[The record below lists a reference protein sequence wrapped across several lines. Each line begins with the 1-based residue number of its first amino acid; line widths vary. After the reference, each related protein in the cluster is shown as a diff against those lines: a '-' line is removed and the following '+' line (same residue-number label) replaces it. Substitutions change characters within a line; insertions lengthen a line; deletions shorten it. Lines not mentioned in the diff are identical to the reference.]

1 MTLLSRRSFLKLSA
15 LTAVSAAVAVTASGC
30 TVPVSKPGYTVAATA
45 LQTVSSVKIKMS
57 KPLVEVND
65 GQHYMA
71 AFSVQN
77 NSEDI
82 VKIPLNAFSATYKDK
97 SINGLTASYKDKS
110 INGLTASFRD
120 ELTLPVGGSADIYLY
135 LPPADGM
142 TVGNDLKIKFRLK
155 GKNGFSCIEYR
166 FDTDNSAKATTT
178 YTEFDVF

>member
-30 TVPVSKPGYTVAATA
+30 TVPASKPGYTVAATA

-57 KPLVEVND
+57 KSLEVKD

-71 AFSVQN
+71 AFSILN
-77 NSEDI
+77 NSEDA
-82 VKIPLNAFSATYKDK
+82 VEIPLNAFTVTYKDK
-97 SINGLTASYKDKS
+97 SVEK
-110 INGLTASFRD
+110 TASFG
-120 ELTLPVGGSADIYLY
+120 EKLTLAVGETQDIKLY
-135 LPPADGM
+135 PKLTEGM

-166 FDTDNSAKATTT
+166 FDADNSAKATTT

>member
-57 KPLVEVND
+57 KPLKVQD
-65 GQHYMA
+65 GQHSMA
-71 AFSVQN
+71 AFSIQN
-77 NSEDI
+77 NSEDA
-82 VKIPLNAFSATYKDK
+82 VEIPLNAFTVTYKDK
-97 SINGLTASYKDKS
+97 SVEK
-110 INGLTASFRD
+110 TASFGEKLILAVGD
-120 ELTLPVGGSADIYLY
+120 TKEIQLYPKLTE
-135 LPPADGM
+135 GM

-166 FDTDNSAKATTT
+166 FDADNSAKATTT

>member
-15 LTAVSAAVAVTASGC
+15 LTAVSAAVAAAASGC

-57 KPLVEVND
+57 QPLKVLQD

-71 AFSVQN
+71 AFSIQN
-77 NSEDI
+77 NSEDA
-82 VKIPLNAFSATYKDK
+82 VTVPLNAFSAAYKDK
-97 SINGLTASYKDKS
+97 SIEK
-110 INGLTASFRD
+110 LTASFGD
-120 ELTLPVGGSADIYLY
+120 KLALPVGGSADIRLD
-135 LPPADGM
+135 LHVAKG
-142 TVGNDLKIKFRLK
+142 TVVGNDLKIKFRLK

-166 FDTDNSAKATTT
+166 FDADNSAKATTT

>member
-57 KPLVEVND
+57 KSLEVKD

-71 AFSVQN
+71 AFHIQN
-77 NSEDI
+77 NSEAA
-82 VKIPLNAFSATYKDK
+82 VEIPLNAFTVTYKDK
-97 SINGLTASYKDKS
+97 SVEK
-110 INGLTASFRD
+110 TASFGEKLILAVGD
-120 ELTLPVGGSADIYLY
+120 TQDIKLYPKLTE
-135 LPPADGM
+135 GM

-166 FDTDNSAKATTT
+166 FDADNSAKATTT

>member
-57 KPLVEVND
+57 KSLEVKD
-65 GQHYMA
+65 GQHSIA
-71 AFSVQN
+71 AFSIQN
-77 NSEDI
+77 NSEAA
-82 VKIPLNAFSATYKDK
+82 VEIPLNAFTVTYKDK
-97 SINGLTASYKDKS
+97 SVEKTADFGEK
-110 INGLTASFRD
+110 
-120 ELTLPVGGSADIYLY
+120 LTLAVGETRDIQLY
-135 LPPADGM
+135 PKLTEGM

-166 FDTDNSAKATTT
+166 FDADNSAKATTT

>member
-57 KPLVEVND
+57 KSLEVKD

-71 AFSVQN
+71 AFHIQN
-77 NSEDI
+77 NSEAA
-82 VKIPLNAFSATYKDK
+82 VEIPLNAFTVTYKDK
-97 SINGLTASYKDKS
+97 SVEK
-110 INGLTASFRD
+110 TASFS
-120 ELTLPVGGSADIYLY
+120 EKLTLGVGEAKDILLY
-135 LPPADGM
+135 PKLTEGM

-166 FDTDNSAKATTT
+166 FDADNSAKATTT

>member
-57 KPLVEVND
+57 QPLKVLQD

-71 AFSVQN
+71 AFSIQN
-77 NSEDI
+77 NSEAA
-82 VKIPLNAFSATYKDK
+82 VEIPLNAFTVTYKDK
-97 SINGLTASYKDKS
+97 SVEK
-110 INGLTASFRD
+110 TASFS
-120 ELTLPVGGSADIYLY
+120 EKLTLAVGETQDIKLY
-135 LPPADGM
+135 PKLTEGM

-166 FDTDNSAKATTT
+166 FDADNSAKATTT

>member
-57 KPLVEVND
+57 KSLEVQKAQD
-65 GQHYMA
+65 GQHYVA
-71 AFSVQN
+71 AFSIQN
-77 NSEDI
+77 NSEDV

-97 SINGLTASYKDKS
+97 SINGLTASFS
-110 INGLTASFRD
+110 N
-120 ELTLPVGGSADIYLY
+120 ELTLPVGDSADISLC
-135 LPPADGM
+135 LKPTEGM

-166 FDTDNSAKATTT
+166 FDADNSAKATTT

>member
-57 KPLVEVND
+57 NPLVVQKVQD

-71 AFSVQN
+71 AFSIQN
-77 NSEDI
+77 NSEDA
-82 VKIPLNAFSATYKDK
+82 VEIPLNAFTVTYKDK
-97 SINGLTASYKDKS
+97 SVEKTADFGEKLILAVGDTKDIK
-110 INGLTASFRD
+110 
-120 ELTLPVGGSADIYLY
+120 LY
-135 LPPADGM
+135 LKPTEGM

-166 FDTDNSAKATTT
+166 FDADNSAKATTT

>member
-57 KPLVEVND
+57 KPLDVQD

-71 AFSVQN
+71 AFQILN
-77 NSEDI
+77 NSEDA
-82 VKIPLNAFSATYKDK
+82 VEIPLNAFTVTYKGK
-97 SINGLTASYKDKS
+97 SVEK
-110 INGLTASFRD
+110 TASFD
-120 ELTLPVGGSADIYLY
+120 EKLTLAANEPKDIQLY
-135 LPPADGM
+135 LKPTEGM

-166 FDTDNSAKATTT
+166 FDADNSAKATTT

>member
-57 KPLVEVND
+57 KSLDVQD

-71 AFSVQN
+71 AFSIQN

-82 VKIPLNAFSATYKDK
+82 VKIPLDAFTVTYKGK
-97 SINGLTASYKDKS
+97 SVEKTADFGEK
-110 INGLTASFRD
+110 
-120 ELTLPVGGSADIYLY
+120 LTLAVGETRDIRLY
-135 LPPADGM
+135 PKLTEGM

-166 FDTDNSAKATTT
+166 FDADNSAKATTT

>member
-57 KPLVEVND
+57 KPLDVQD

-71 AFSVQN
+71 AFSIQN
-77 NSEDI
+77 NSEDA
-82 VKIPLNAFSATYKDK
+82 VEIPLNAFTVTYKGK
-97 SINGLTASYKDKS
+97 SVEKTADFGEK
-110 INGLTASFRD
+110 
-120 ELTLPVGGSADIYLY
+120 LTLAVGDTKDIQLY
-135 LPPADGM
+135 PKLTEGM

-166 FDTDNSAKATTT
+166 FDADNSAKATTT

>member
-57 KPLVEVND
+57 KPLEISD
-65 GQHYMA
+65 GQHYVA
-71 AFSVQN
+71 AFSIQN
-77 NSEDI
+77 NSEDA
-82 VKIPLNAFSATYKDK
+82 VEIPLNAFTVTYKDK
-97 SINGLTASYKDKS
+97 SVEK
-110 INGLTASFRD
+110 TASFG
-120 ELTLPVGGSADIYLY
+120 EKLTLAVGETQDIKLY
-135 LPPADGM
+135 PKLTEGM

>member
-82 VKIPLNAFSATYKDK
+82 VKIPLDAFSATYK
-97 SINGLTASYKDKS
+97 NKS

-120 ELTLPVGGSADIYLY
+120 DLTLPVGGSADIYLY

-166 FDTDNSAKATTT
+166 FDADNSAKATTT

>member
-57 KPLVEVND
+57 KSLEVKD

-71 AFSVQN
+71 AFHIQN
-77 NSEDI
+77 NSEDA
-82 VKIPLNAFSATYKDK
+82 VEIPLNAFTVTYKDK
-97 SINGLTASYKDKS
+97 SVEK
-110 INGLTASFRD
+110 TASFS
-120 ELTLPVGGSADIYLY
+120 EKLTLAVGDIKDILLY
-135 LPPADGM
+135 PKLTEGM

-166 FDTDNSAKATTT
+166 FDADNSAKATTT

>member
-45 LQTVSSVKIKMS
+45 MQTVSSVKIKMS
-57 KPLVEVND
+57 NPLVVQKVQD
-65 GQHYMA
+65 GQHYVA

-77 NSEDI
+77 NSEDV

-97 SINGLTASYKDKS
+97 SINGLTASFS
-110 INGLTASFRD
+110 N
-120 ELTLPVGGSADIYLY
+120 ELTLPVGDSADISLC
-135 LPPADGM
+135 LKPTEGM

-166 FDTDNSAKATTT
+166 FDADNSAKATTT

>member
-57 KPLVEVND
+57 KPLDVQD

-71 AFSVQN
+71 AFRIQN
-77 NSEDI
+77 NSEDA
-82 VKIPLNAFSATYKDK
+82 VEIPLNAFTVTYKDK
-97 SINGLTASYKDKS
+97 SVKKTADFGEK
-110 INGLTASFRD
+110 
-120 ELTLPVGGSADIYLY
+120 LTLAVGDTKDIQLY
-135 LPPADGM
+135 PKLTEGM

-166 FDTDNSAKATTT
+166 FDADNSAKATTT

>member
-71 AFSVQN
+71 AFSIQN
-77 NSEDI
+77 NSEDA
-82 VKIPLNAFSATYKDK
+82 VEIPLNAFTVTYKDK
-97 SINGLTASYKDKS
+97 SVEK
-110 INGLTASFRD
+110 TASFG
-120 ELTLPVGGSADIYLY
+120 EKLTLAVGETRDIQLY
-135 LPPADGM
+135 LKPTEGM

-166 FDTDNSAKATTT
+166 FDADNSAKATTT

>member
-30 TVPVSKPGYTVAATA
+30 TVPVFKPGYTVAATA

-57 KPLVEVND
+57 NSLKVLEVND

-77 NSEDI
+77 NSEDA
-82 VKIPLNAFSATYKDK
+82 VEIPLNAFTVTYKDK
-97 SINGLTASYKDKS
+97 SVEKTADFGEKLALAVGDTKDIK
-110 INGLTASFRD
+110 
-120 ELTLPVGGSADIYLY
+120 LY
-135 LPPADGM
+135 LKPTEGM

-155 GKNGFSCIEYR
+155 GKNGFSCVEYR
-166 FDTDNSAKATTT
+166 FDADNTAKATTT

>member
-57 KPLVEVND
+57 KSLEVKD

-71 AFSVQN
+71 AFSILN
-77 NSEDI
+77 NSEDA
-82 VKIPLNAFSATYKDK
+82 VEIPLNAFTVTYKGK
-97 SINGLTASYKDKS
+97 SVEK
-110 INGLTASFRD
+110 TASFG
-120 ELTLPVGGSADIYLY
+120 EKLTLAVGETRNIQLY
-135 LPPADGM
+135 LKPTEGM

-166 FDTDNSAKATTT
+166 FDADNSAKATTT

>member
-45 LQTVSSVKIKMS
+45 MQTVSSVKIKMS
-57 KPLVEVND
+57 NPLVVQKVQD

-71 AFSVQN
+71 AFSIQN
-77 NSEDI
+77 NSEDA
-82 VKIPLNAFSATYKDK
+82 VEIPLNAFTVTYKDK
-97 SINGLTASYKDKS
+97 SVEKTADFGEKLILAVGDTKDIK
-110 INGLTASFRD
+110 
-120 ELTLPVGGSADIYLY
+120 LY
-135 LPPADGM
+135 LKPTEGM

-155 GKNGFSCIEYR
+155 GKNGFSCVEYR
-166 FDTDNSAKATTT
+166 FDADNSAKATTT

>member
-57 KPLVEVND
+57 KPLDVQD

-71 AFSVQN
+71 AFSIQN
-77 NSEDI
+77 NSEDA
-82 VKIPLNAFSATYKDK
+82 VEIPLNAFTVTYKGK
-97 SINGLTASYKDKS
+97 SVEKTADFSEK
-110 INGLTASFRD
+110 
-120 ELTLPVGGSADIYLY
+120 LTLAVGDTKDIQLY
-135 LPPADGM
+135 PKLTEGM

-166 FDTDNSAKATTT
+166 FDADNSAKATTT

>member
-15 LTAVSAAVAVTASGC
+15 LTAVSAAVAAAASGC

-57 KPLVEVND
+57 KPLEVQKAQD
-65 GQHYMA
+65 GQHYVA

-77 NSEDI
+77 NSEDV

-97 SINGLTASYKDKS
+97 SINGLTASFS
-110 INGLTASFRD
+110 N
-120 ELTLPVGGSADIYLY
+120 ELTLPVGDSADISLC
-135 LPPADGM
+135 LKPTEGM

-155 GKNGFSCIEYR
+155 GKNGFSCVEYR
-166 FDTDNSAKATTT
+166 FDADNSAKATTT

>member
-57 KPLVEVND
+57 KPLDVQD

-71 AFSVQN
+71 AFSIQN
-77 NSEDI
+77 NSEDA
-82 VKIPLNAFSATYKDK
+82 VEIPLNAFTVTYKDRSVEK
-97 SINGLTASYKDKS
+97 TADFGEK
-110 INGLTASFRD
+110 
-120 ELTLPVGGSADIYLY
+120 LTLAVNETRDIRLY
-135 LPPADGM
+135 LKPTEGI

-166 FDTDNSAKATTT
+166 FDADNSAKATTT

>member
-57 KPLVEVND
+57 QPLVVQKVQD

-82 VKIPLNAFSATYKDK
+82 VKIPLNAFTVTYKGK
-97 SINGLTASYKDKS
+97 SVEKTADFGEKLILAVGDTKD
-110 INGLTASFRD
+110 IQ
-120 ELTLPVGGSADIYLY
+120 LY
-135 LPPADGM
+135 LKPTEGM

-166 FDTDNSAKATTT
+166 FDADNSAKATTT

>member
-57 KPLVEVND
+57 KPLDVQD

-71 AFSVQN
+71 AFSIQN
-77 NSEDI
+77 NSEDA
-82 VKIPLNAFSATYKDK
+82 VEIPLNAFTVTYKGK
-97 SINGLTASYKDKS
+97 SVEKTADFGEKL
-110 INGLTASFRD
+110 ILAVGETRD
-120 ELTLPVGGSADIYLY
+120 IQLY
-135 LPPADGM
+135 LKPTEGM

-166 FDTDNSAKATTT
+166 FDADNSAKATTT

>member
-57 KPLVEVND
+57 KPLDVQD

-71 AFSVQN
+71 AFSIQN
-77 NSEDI
+77 NSEDA
-82 VKIPLNAFSATYKDK
+82 VEIPLNAFTVTYKGK
-97 SINGLTASYKDKS
+97 SVEKTADFGEK
-110 INGLTASFRD
+110 
-120 ELTLPVGGSADIYLY
+120 LTLAVGETQDIKLY
-135 LPPADGM
+135 PKLTEGM

-166 FDTDNSAKATTT
+166 FDADNSAKATTT

>member
-57 KPLVEVND
+57 KPLVVQKAQD

-71 AFSVQN
+71 AFRIQN
-77 NSEDI
+77 NSEAA
-82 VKIPLNAFSATYKDK
+82 VEIPLNAFTVTYKDK
-97 SINGLTASYKDKS
+97 SVEKTSSFGEKLILAVGDTKDIQLYPKLT
-110 INGLTASFRD
+110 
-120 ELTLPVGGSADIYLY
+120 E
-135 LPPADGM
+135 GM

-166 FDTDNSAKATTT
+166 FDADNSAKATTT

>member
-30 TVPVSKPGYTVAATA
+30 TVPVYKPGYTVAATA

-57 KPLVEVND
+57 KPLDVQD

-71 AFSVQN
+71 AFSIQN
-77 NSEDI
+77 NSEDA
-82 VKIPLNAFSATYKDK
+82 VEIPLNAFTVTYKDK
-97 SINGLTASYKDKS
+97 SVEKTADFGEK
-110 INGLTASFRD
+110 
-120 ELTLPVGGSADIYLY
+120 LTLAVNETRDIRLY
-135 LPPADGM
+135 LKPTEGI

-166 FDTDNSAKATTT
+166 FDADNSAKATTT

>member
-57 KPLVEVND
+57 KPLDVQD

-71 AFSVQN
+71 AFSIQN
-77 NSEDI
+77 NSEDA
-82 VKIPLNAFSATYKDK
+82 VEIPLNAFTVTYKGK
-97 SINGLTASYKDKS
+97 SVEK
-110 INGLTASFRD
+110 TASFG
-120 ELTLPVGGSADIYLY
+120 EKLTLAVGETRDIQLY
-135 LPPADGM
+135 LKPTEGM

-166 FDTDNSAKATTT
+166 FDADNSAKATTT

>member
-57 KPLVEVND
+57 KPLVVQKVQD
-65 GQHYMA
+65 GQHSIA
-71 AFSVQN
+71 AFCIQN
-77 NSEDI
+77 NSEAA
-82 VKIPLNAFSATYKDK
+82 VEIPLNAFTVTYKDK
-97 SINGLTASYKDKS
+97 SVEK
-110 INGLTASFRD
+110 TASFGEKLILAVGD
-120 ELTLPVGGSADIYLY
+120 TKDIQLYPKLTE
-135 LPPADGM
+135 GM

-166 FDTDNSAKATTT
+166 FDADNSAKATTT

>member
-57 KPLVEVND
+57 KPLEVQKAQD
-65 GQHYMA
+65 GQHYVA

-77 NSEDI
+77 NSEDV
-82 VKIPLNAFSATYKDK
+82 VKIPLNAFTVTYKDK
-97 SINGLTASYKDKS
+97 SVEK
-110 INGLTASFRD
+110 TASFSN
-120 ELTLPVGGSADIYLY
+120 ELTLPVGDSADISLC
-135 LPPADGM
+135 LKPTEGM

-166 FDTDNSAKATTT
+166 FDADNSAKATTT

>member
-57 KPLVEVND
+57 KSLVVQD

-71 AFSVQN
+71 AFSILN
-77 NSEDI
+77 NSEDA
-82 VKIPLNAFSATYKDK
+82 VEIPLNAFTVTYKGK
-97 SINGLTASYKDKS
+97 SVEK
-110 INGLTASFRD
+110 TASFG
-120 ELTLPVGGSADIYLY
+120 EKLTLAVGETQDIQLY
-135 LPPADGM
+135 LKPTEGM

-155 GKNGFSCIEYR
+155 GKNGFSCVEYR
-166 FDTDNSAKATTT
+166 FDADNSAKATTT

>member
-57 KPLVEVND
+57 KPLEVQD

-71 AFSVQN
+71 AFRILN
-77 NSEDI
+77 NSEDA
-82 VKIPLNAFSATYKDK
+82 VEIPLNAFTVTYKDK
-97 SINGLTASYKDKS
+97 SVEK
-110 INGLTASFRD
+110 TASFG
-120 ELTLPVGGSADIYLY
+120 EKLTLAVGDTQDIKLY
-135 LPPADGM
+135 PKLTEGM

-166 FDTDNSAKATTT
+166 FDADNSAKATTT

>member
-57 KPLVEVND
+57 KPLEVQD

-71 AFSVQN
+71 AFSILN
-77 NSEDI
+77 NSENA
-82 VKIPLNAFSATYKDK
+82 VEIPLNAFTVTYKDK
-97 SINGLTASYKDKS
+97 SVEKTADFGEK
-110 INGLTASFRD
+110 
-120 ELTLPVGGSADIYLY
+120 LTLAVGDTKNILLY
-135 LPPADGM
+135 LKPTEGM

-166 FDTDNSAKATTT
+166 FDADNSAKATTT

>member
-1 MTLLSRRSFLKLSA
+1 
-15 LTAVSAAVAVTASGC
+15 
-30 TVPVSKPGYTVAATA
+30 
-45 LQTVSSVKIKMS
+45 MS
-57 KPLVEVND
+57 KPLDVQD

-82 VKIPLNAFSATYKDK
+82 VKIPLDAFSATYK
-97 SINGLTASYKDKS
+97 NKS

-166 FDTDNSAKATTT
+166 FDADNSAKATTT

>member
-15 LTAVSAAVAVTASGC
+15 LTAVSAAVAAAASGC

-57 KPLVEVND
+57 QPLKVLQD
-65 GQHYMA
+65 GLHYMA
-71 AFSVQN
+71 AFSIQN
-77 NSEDI
+77 NSEAA
-82 VKIPLNAFSATYKDK
+82 VEIPLNAFTVTYKDK
-97 SINGLTASYKDKS
+97 SVEKTADFGEK
-110 INGLTASFRD
+110 
-120 ELTLPVGGSADIYLY
+120 LTLAVGETRDIQLY
-135 LPPADGM
+135 PKLTEGM

-166 FDTDNSAKATTT
+166 FDADNSAKATTT